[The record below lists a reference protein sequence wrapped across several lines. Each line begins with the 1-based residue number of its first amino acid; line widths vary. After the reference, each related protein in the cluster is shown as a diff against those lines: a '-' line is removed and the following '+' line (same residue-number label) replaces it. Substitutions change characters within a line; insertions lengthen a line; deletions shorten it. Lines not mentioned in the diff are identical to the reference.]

1 MHFKIAQPQNG
12 HEIQKA
18 HEKLDKMEYYGVI
31 HLNWKKDL
39 KKSSLTWP
47 GSNAIEFG
55 HTLDRAKVMG
65 YQNIQLR
72 TGPFEDLG
80 KDTNNILTG

>member
-39 KKSSLTWP
+39 KQSSGFAYLAREQRHRVWTY
-47 GSNAIEFG
+47 S
-55 HTLDRAKVMG
+55 R
-65 YQNIQLR
+65 
-72 TGPFEDLG
+72 
-80 KDTNNILTG
+80 